1 MAKGNDLVLP
11 AMEDENG
18 AMDHRK
24 ILECTILIGHKEFHE
39 NSGQAVPG
47 GFPQRRKTGFEDE
60 HLRFMNLAHPGRDGT
75 PQRSA
80 EDDDL
85 LRILLSNPGKVIP
98 SGLCIPVGSLL
109 RGVAAASSIP
119 SIVKNE
125 EAQPETVEDPDGI
138 QAVGDV
144 SSIAV
149 TE

>member
-1 MAKGNDLVLP
+1 
-11 AMEDENG
+11 
-18 AMDHRK
+18 MDHRK
-24 ILECTILIGHKEFHE
+24 ILGCTILIRHKKFHE

-47 GFPQRRKTGFEDE
+47 GFLKRNKSGFKDE
-60 HLRFMNLAHPGRDGT
+60 PPRFIRPAYPGRDGT

-80 EDDDL
+80 KDDDL
-85 LRILLSNPGKVIP
+85 MRILLSDLGKIIP

-109 RGVAAASSIP
+109 CGVAAASSIP
-119 SIVKNE
+119 LVIE
-125 EAQPETVEDPDGI
+125 DEDAQPETVEDPDRI